1 MMSEA
6 KANMARIVLYD
17 LKRKRAGEAT
27 SYLIAWQRAALLYA
41 AQNGGYEPET
51 GRRRKEYIT
60 QGKQM
65 EESRNYREMTLRP
78 FVSSKV

>member
-17 LKRKRAGEAT
+17 LKRKRAREAT

-51 GRRRKEYIT
+51 GRRRKEEYIT

-65 EESRNYREMTLRP
+65 EESRNYRDD
-78 FVSSKV
+78 SKAFCFL